1 VKRQYELTVVVRLEN
16 NEEVMA
22 AKLDEIQGWVQADG
36 YGEIEKVDRWGRRKL
51 AYEVDGQRE
60 GYYTLFHVLIDPKGV
75 GELERN
81 LQLDP
86 SVLRYLMIRAG
97 E

>member
-1 VKRQYELTVVVRLEN
+1 MKRQYELTVVVRLEN

-22 AKLDEIQGWVQADG
+22 AKLDEIQGWIQADG
-36 YGEIEKVDRWGRRKL
+36 HGEVEKIDRWGRRKL
-51 AYEVDGQRE
+51 AYEIDGQRE
-60 GYYTLFHVLIDPKGV
+60 AFYTLFHALIDPKGV